1 MTTEAKLRGPL
12 GDVSTKTD
20 ECIVEEPVRPQR
32 TVSGT
37 IRMRSSADRAT
48 PRIQHASCAVMQCPS
63 DRYEQ
68 NAQATEV
75 GDHTGLCCITGT
87 TQDELHYE
95 FHDLSHYDSPTK
107 AIPANP
113 KDFG

>member
-48 PRIQHASCAVMQCPS
+48 PRIQHASCAVMQ
-63 DRYEQ
+63 
-68 NAQATEV
+68 
-75 GDHTGLCCITGT
+75 
-87 TQDELHYE
+87 
-95 FHDLSHYDSPTK
+95 
-107 AIPANP
+107 
-113 KDFG
+113 

>member
-1 MTTEAKLRGPL
+1 
-12 GDVSTKTD
+12 
-20 ECIVEEPVRPQR
+20 
-32 TVSGT
+32 
-37 IRMRSSADRAT
+37 
-48 PRIQHASCAVMQCPS
+48 MQCPS

-68 NAQATEV
+68 NVQATEV

-113 KDFG
+113 KDFS